1 MSLTTKEP
9 EIRRPAPLPDTPPP
23 GLPGGRRSGRWRRLR
38 RDRTLLLLMVPGLA
52 YFAVFHYGALFGN
65 VIAFKE
71 YVPFI
76 GVADSPWVGV
86 SNFRTLFEDPAF
98 WATTVN
104 TLTLSFLQI
113 VFFFPLPLALAM
125 LLHSV
130 VQGRLRRFVQSV
142 VYLPHFISW
151 VIVVALF
158 YQVIG
163 SDGLLN
169 GLFGGDGGNLI
180 DVVGN
185 PDAFKPLMVAE
196 LIWKDC
202 GWGTIIFLAAL
213 HNVDEG
219 LYESAALDGAGP
231 WRRFWHVTLPAIR
244 PVIILLLILRL
255 GEILNVGFEQVMLA
269 RDAFGPDAAEVID
282 TYVYYNAV
290 EGGHWGVSAAAA
302 LFKGVIAGLLVFAA
316 NKIAHRMGEQGVYR

>member
-1 MSLTTKEP
+1 
-9 EIRRPAPLPDTPPP
+9 
-23 GLPGGRRSGRWRRLR
+23 
-38 RDRTLLLLMVPGLA
+38 MVPGLV

-65 VIAFKE
+65 VIAFKD

-76 GVADSPWVGV
+76 GVVDSPWVGFE
-86 SNFRTLFEDPAF
+86 NFQVLFEDPSF
-98 WATTVN
+98 WAAAANTVG
-104 TLTLSFLQI
+104 LSFLQI
-113 VFFFPLPLALAM
+113 VFFFPLPLALAL

-130 VQGRLRRFVQSV
+130 VQGRTRKFVQSV

-163 SDGLLN
+163 GDGLVN
-169 GLFGGDGGNLI
+169 GLLGGGDHLI

-185 PDAFKPLMVAE
+185 PAGFEPLMVAE

-231 WRRFWHVTLPAIR
+231 WRRFWHVTLPSIR
-244 PVIILLLILRL
+244 PVVILLLILRL
-255 GEILNVGFEQVMLA
+255 GEILTVGFEQIMLQ
-269 RDAFGPDAAEVID
+269 RDQFGPDVAEVID
-282 TYVYYNAV
+282 TYVYFNAV

-302 LFKGVIAGLLVFAA
+302 LFKGVIAGILVYLA

>member
-1 MSLTTKEP
+1 MRKP
-9 EIRRPAPLPDTPPP
+9 EARREAPASGTPRTQQPR
-23 GLPGGRRSGRWRRLR
+23 LPGRNRLRERVR
-38 RDRTLLLLMVPGLA
+38 RDRALLLLMVPGVA
-52 YFAVFHYGALFGN
+52 YFLVFHYGALFGN

-71 YVPFI
+71 YVPFV
-76 GVADSPWVGV
+76 GVLDSQWVGFA
-86 SNFRTLFEDPAF
+86 NFQVLFADPAF
-98 WATTVN
+98 WKAAFN
-104 TLTLSFLQI
+104 TITLAFLQI

-125 LLHSV
+125 LLHSIV
-130 VQGRLRRFVQSV
+130 HGRARKFVQSV

-158 YQVIG
+158 YQVMG
-163 SDGLLN
+163 GDGLIN
-169 GLFGGDGGNLI
+169 GLFSGQGDHLV

-185 PDAFKPLMVAE
+185 PEAFKPLMVAE

-231 WRRFWHVTLPAIR
+231 WRRFWHVTLPSIR
-244 PVIILLLILRL
+244 PVVILLLILRL
-255 GEILNVGFEQVMLA
+255 GEILNVGFEQILLQ
-269 RDAFGPDAAEVID
+269 RDVFGADAAEVID
-282 TYVYYNAV
+282 TYVYYNALQ
-290 EGGHWGVSAAAA
+290 GGHWGVSAAAA
-302 LFKGVIAGLLVFAA
+302 LFKGVIAGALVFTA